1 MLSPLV
7 IATVVPSLVGAFNTQ
22 QVGRPSTALNK
33 FKKVKWTPQT
43 GSHVSIPPYNPH
55 HGVGDNGPTSYAPS
69 NYGESGG
76 VNIQQQPT
84 SSAGDDSYGFVHAPL
99 DYFAFDNLSSKG
111 PRATFDWGEPQD
123 WSRKLADDGVF
134 RGGTWYCTEGGW
146 ESPNGKAVTEVFY
159 MLEGHGML
167 GDSDG
172 TKHYFGPG
180 DMVIIPKGHT
190 GKSALVLFY
199 VVNTCVPYEVFEI

>member
-1 MLSPLV
+1 MPYPIGCYLIDHMIKTHLS
-7 IATVVPSLVGAFNTQ
+7 SLSFLHQ
-22 QVGRPSTALNK
+22 
-33 FKKVKWTPQT
+33 VKWTPQT
-43 GSHVSIPPYNPH
+43 GSHVSIPPFNPH

-76 VNIQQQPT
+76 VNTIQQQPT

-111 PRATFDWGEPQD
+111 PRATYDWGEPQD

-172 TKHYFGPG
+172 KLHQK
-180 DMVIIPKGHT
+180 V
-190 GKSALVLFY
+190 
-199 VVNTCVPYEVFEI
+199 